1 MKKRKA
7 NTVIKVLK
15 KTAKFSRNKI
25 NEINENIRALF
36 KSFLFPKSTRIS
48 YASLVSAFDTNFA
61 ATIGVIKVRI
71 ILGIIL
77 IIMKHETK
85 AIRLYTVHKN
95 LYLIVFEFNKLKV
108 FIFLP

>member
-1 MKKRKA
+1 MKKRRA
-7 NTVIKVLK
+7 N
-15 KTAKFSRNKI
+15 SRNDTNIMGSKSIATMIIGI
-25 NEINENIRALF
+25 NERPCALF
-36 KSFLFPKSTRIS
+36 KSFLFPKSTCIS

-71 ILGIIL
+71 ILGINL

-85 AIRLYTVHKN
+85 AIRLYAVHKN
-95 LYLIVFEFNKLKV
+95 SYFFVFEFNKLKF

>member
-1 MKKRKA
+1 MYIKIRK
-7 NTVIKVLK
+7 NKN
-15 KTAKFSRNKI
+15 NKI
-25 NEINENIRALF
+25 NEVICDLF
-36 KSFLFPKSTRIS
+36 KSFLFPKFTRIS

-61 ATIGVIKVRI
+61 ATIGAIKVRI
-71 ILGIIL
+71 ILGIDL

-95 LYLIVFEFNKLKV
+95 LYFFVFEFNKLKF